1 MRRCSA
7 ASERCAQNAAP
18 DAGGT
23 RASSVGGGRQQRA
36 SGRGLRA
43 RGRVNPRRPKIAW
56 RENAARRR
64 RRFAGVE
71 VRGARARPVWAAGA
85 REGGGCGAKQRLA
98 RAEVRGEGQQQQRA
112 RRRRRRR
119 RRPSSRK
126 WLSPAFTP
134 VIMNCRPKSRQVQL
148 FALVVVEGIA
158 VCTTSRAEGG
168 VHGVQVQKAQ
178 IRQVQEAAENG

>member
-1 MRRCSA
+1 MR
-7 ASERCAQNAAP
+7 
-18 DAGGT
+18 
-23 RASSVGGGRQQRA
+23 
-36 SGRGLRA
+36 
-43 RGRVNPRRPKIAW
+43 
-56 RENAARRR
+56 
-64 RRFAGVE
+64 
-71 VRGARARPVWAAGA
+71 AAGA

-98 RAEVRGEGQQQQRA
+98 RAEVRGEGQQQSA
-112 RRRRRRR
+112 SARRR